1 MDRSGTLSRFSKDT
15 NYSVADDDL
24 SIVASDEEGSSAD
37 GASFDQQTDGKTRS
51 LKNAPVDLVRKETR
65 MVSYLRYILLLLL
78 VTEAVLFSIFTFR
91 TVTAAEENNNNNDNE
106 DGGGGAGENNNG
118 ATANAAFV
126 DGLEAN
132 LLKSHTNRLSAA
144 FSLSSSVSS
153 YALTM
158 TEMTNTN
165 EDNSS
170 PIVGGSDSNTAWP
183 MVTVPHLEPRTTGIL
198 STTQT
203 TQVILSPLVYP
214 FLKTEFEDYA
224 VDVME
229 EECFAFGSCAEDGIS
244 YPTQIYNLDGSFA
257 SANEMTWPIWQIA
270 PFTSLPI
277 RLLNQ
282 LSDPLIGKAL
292 QDMMTQNAAV
302 WTDFRVLNSM
312 PSSTMIYPVYQDFN
326 EVNLVASL
334 GMQLDWL
341 SILESSLPNL
351 DVINEDYTIYIE
363 YNCTDG
369 GQVATFAMD
378 VDNRGEGSN
387 GGIQFITLSEDVSP
401 IQVKDRAP
409 LIELPGVYVYGE
421 FTEPKSIT
429 DSNEEEF
436 CGGYNVWI
444 ASATLLEAI
453 AKDLGTDGT
462 SGIVDGAEDDEEKS
476 SNRPAVMTSIVAIM
490 FFITLCVFLV
500 YDYVVEKRQSVVINI
515 ATKSS
520 AIVENLFPAQ
530 VRDRML
536 QNLQEKAPAATDAN
550 GMMGDS
556 GGGDGAMSKNAI
568 PAASMAGTD
577 HVSVKQFLSN
587 DTKLNNDLSTQPIA
601 DLFPNTTVLFADI
614 AGFTA
619 WSSQREPPQVFTLLE
634 TLYRSFDVIA
644 GKLKVFKVETIGDC
658 YMAVTG
664 LPNPDEAHAVHMSR
678 FAYQC
683 MMGMK
688 ELLWELE
695 AILGPGTSD
704 LALRVGLHSGPVTAG
719 VLRGE
724 KSRFQLFG
732 DTVNTASRMES
743 TGERGRIQVSHETA
757 DLLMAAGKSHWLK
770 ARQDMVVAKGK
781 GEMKTFWLDPTKKR
795 RHTKS
800 HKDIRVQQEISLGNG
815 QNGDGMSPGEVP
827 FDEKYARLID
837 WNVDVLLHH
846 LARVI
851 SCRSRSPAR
860 GSLVN
865 HSSEVA
871 LLPAAINDVAEVVAL
886 PPFDPDAS
894 RFRRARPDVSM
905 LQQTRADLHEYV
917 KRIAL
922 MYRDVPFHNF
932 EHASHVTLCAN
943 KLLNRL
949 INSDEY
955 DTEEE
960 LHDSTFGISSDPL
973 THFAIVFAA
982 LIHDA
987 DHTGL
992 PNAQLVKDSHDMA
1005 RKFDNRSVA
1014 EQNSVHLGWEMLMD
1028 PRFERLRK
1036 CIYQTNV
1043 ERKRFRQLV
1052 INSVMA
1058 TDIADR
1064 QVNENRQSKWDKA
1077 FRRSPGDGA
1086 SALQIQE
1093 DMNRKATAVIEHI
1106 IQVSDVAHTMQ
1117 HWHIYRRWNER
1128 LFHEMHEAF
1137 QSGKVNVDPSTNWY
1151 IGELGFFDYYLIP
1164 LAMKLKECGVFG
1176 ASGYEYIS
1184 YVLKNKKEWERKG
1197 RQVVQEMVLLYKDV
1211 DEEDQSGSSLDDSE
1225 YDSDDL
1231 EYDSPGGMSTDS
1243 EGEDTHDND
1252 IDSMNPAQV
1261 PKR

>member
-1 MDRSGTLSRFSKDT
+1 MDKNT
-15 NYSVADDDL
+15 NYSVAEDDL
-24 SIVASDEEGSSAD
+24 SIVASDEDGSSAD
-37 GASFDQQTDGKTRS
+37 GANQAGAGDKR
-51 LKNAPVDLVRKETR
+51 LRNAPVDLVRRETR
-65 MVSYLRYILLLLL
+65 LVMYLRYIILMLLL
-78 VTEAVLFSIFTFR
+78 TEAILFSILTFR
-91 TVTAAEENNNNNDNE
+91 TVKVADENNAS
-106 DGGGGAGENNNG
+106 AGECSVDVDDS
-118 ATANAAFV
+118 FV
-126 DGLEAN
+126 QGLDVN
-132 LLKSHTNRLSAA
+132 LLQGHVSRLSSA
-144 FSLSSSVSS
+144 FSLSASISSFV
-153 YALTM
+153 LT
-158 TEMTNTN
+158 TLK
-165 EDNSS
+165 DA
-170 PIVGGSDSNTAWP
+170 PIAWP
-183 MVTVPHLEPRTTGIL
+183 LVTVPHFEPRTTGIL
-198 STTQT
+198 QT
-203 TQVILSPLVYP
+203 TGAMQVVLSPLVDP
-214 FLKTEFEDYA
+214 VLQSDFEAYA
-224 VDVME
+224 VEQLKAECSDCDVPE
-229 EECFAFGSCAEDGIS
+229 EIFNVDDS
-244 YPTQIYNLDGSFA
+244 P
-257 SANEMTWPIWQIA
+257 SADDEVTSPIWQIA
-270 PFTSLPI
+270 PFTSPPN

-282 LSDPLIGKAL
+282 LSDPIVGKGL
-292 QDMMTQNAAV
+292 QDMQKFRAAV
-302 WTDFRVLNSM
+302 WTDFASVDEL
-312 PSSTMIYPVYQDFN
+312 PVTTMLYPVYQDFN
-326 EVNLVASL
+326 EVNLVGSL
-334 GMQLDWL
+334 AMQLDWQT
-341 SILESSLPNL
+341 ILQSALPFNTA
-351 DVINEDYTIYIE
+351 EDYTISIE
-363 YNCTDG
+363 SCSGQAAYFNVVE
-369 GQVATFAMD
+369 GQVQFD
-378 VDNRGEGSN
+378 GFGEVTDQAKEKSGS
-387 GGIQFITLSEDVSP
+387 ITL
-401 IQVKDRAP
+401 
-409 LIELPGVYVYGE
+409 PGAYVYGE
-421 FTEPKSIT
+421 FTEPMT
-429 DSNEEEF
+429 GVDACAF
-436 CGGYNVWI
+436 TVWV
-444 ASATLLEAI
+444 ASATL
-453 AKDLGTDGT
+453 
-462 SGIVDGAEDDEEKS
+462 VDDFVNGVTPEGEEKS
-476 SNRPAVMTSIVAIM
+476 NRHIVLTVVVVLM
-490 FFITLCVFLV
+490 FFVTLAVFLA
-500 YDYVVEKRQSVVINI
+500 YDFIVEKRQSVVVNI

-536 QNLQEKAPAATDAN
+536 QNLQEQEKAPGATDAT
-550 GMMGDS
+550 S
-556 GGGDGAMSKNAI
+556 GGDNAATTETMSKNAI
-568 PAASMAGTD
+568 PAKNMGNGR
-577 HVSVKQFLSN
+577 VSVKQFLSN
-587 DTKLNNDLSTQPIA
+587 DMGLNNDLSTAPIA

-678 FAYQC
+678 FSYQC

-704 LALRVGLHSGPVTAG
+704 LALRSGLHSGAVTAG

-743 TGERGRIQVSHETA
+743 TGERGRIQVSQETA

-770 ARQDMVVAKGK
+770 ARDDMVVAKGK
-781 GEMKTFWLDPTKKR
+781 GELKTYWLDPTKKR
-795 RHTKS
+795 RHTKN

-815 QNGDGMSPGEVP
+815 ADQMSATGEVP
-827 FDEKYARLID
+827 FDAKYARLID

-851 SCRSRSPAR
+851 SCRSRSPSR

-922 MYRDVPFHNF
+922 MYQDVPFHNF

-955 DTEEE
+955 ETEEE

-992 PNAQLVKDSHDMA
+992 PNAQLVKDNDALA

-1014 EQNSVHLGWEMLMD
+1014 EQNSVHLGWELLMD

-1043 ERKRFRQLV
+1043 ERKRFRQLA

-1064 QVNENRQSKWDKA
+1064 QVNENRQTKWDKA
-1077 FRRSPGDGA
+1077 FRRSPGEGA
-1086 SALQIQE
+1086 SVLRIQE

-1211 DEEDQSGSSLDDSE
+1211 DEDDQSGSSMDSE

-1231 EYDSPGGMSTDS
+1231 GYDSPGGLSSTES
-1243 EGEDTHDND
+1243 EGGDETDERD
-1252 IDSMNPAQV
+1252 IDSMDPV
-1261 PKR
+1261 

>member
-1 MDRSGTLSRFSKDT
+1 MDKKIS
-15 NYSVADDDL
+15 NYSVGDDDL

-37 GASFDQQTDGKTRS
+37 GQISQVGTGEKRI
-51 LKNAPVDLVRKETR
+51 KNAPVDLVRKETQLV
-65 MVSYLRYILLLLL
+65 MYLRYTILLLLL
-78 VTEAVLFSIFTFR
+78 TEAILFSMLTFR
-91 TVTAAEENNNNNDNE
+91 TVKAADANE
-106 DGGGGAGENNNG
+106 A
-118 ATANAAFV
+118 ATDECPVDIEDSFV
-126 DGLEAN
+126 QGLEVN
-132 LLKSHTNRLSAA
+132 LFQGHSNRLSAA
-144 FSLSSSVSS
+144 FSLSASISSFI
-153 YALTM
+153 LT
-158 TEMTNTN
+158 TLK
-165 EDNSS
+165 DD
-170 PIVGGSDSNTAWP
+170 PIAWP
-183 MVTVPHLEPRTTGIL
+183 LVTVPHFEPRTTGIL
-198 STTQT
+198 QT
-203 TQVILSPLVYP
+203 TGVMQVVLSPLVDP
-214 FLKTEFEDYA
+214 VLQSDFEVYA
-224 VDVME
+224 VEQLRED
-229 EECFAFGSCAEDGIS
+229 CFDCNVPEQIFNVDGN
-244 YPTQIYNLDGSFA
+244 P
-257 SANEMTWPIWQIA
+257 SAGDELTSPIWQIA
-270 PFTSLPI
+270 PFTPLPI

-282 LSDPLIGKAL
+282 LSDPVVGKGLRDMQTIG
-292 QDMMTQNAAV
+292 AAV
-302 WTDFRVLNSM
+302 WTEFALVNDLPVT
-312 PSSTMIYPVYQDFN
+312 TMLYPVYQDFN
-326 EVNLVASL
+326 EVDLVGSL
-334 GMQLDWL
+334 AMQLEWQT
-341 SILESSLPNL
+341 ILQSAVPFNTA
-351 DVINEDYTIYIE
+351 EDYTISLE
-363 YNCTDG
+363 SCSGQSASFDVVDG
-369 GQVATFAMD
+369 NVQFDGNFGTVSDQVKKKA
-378 VDNRGEGSN
+378 GW
-387 GGIQFITLSEDVSP
+387 ITL
-401 IQVKDRAP
+401 
-409 LIELPGVYVYGE
+409 PGAYMYGE
-421 FTEPKSIT
+421 FTEPMT
-429 DSNEEEF
+429 DVDA
-436 CGGYNVWI
+436 CALTIWV
-444 ASATLLEAI
+444 ASATLLDQIATGDTPEDGEA
-453 AKDLGTDGT
+453 
-462 SGIVDGAEDDEEKS
+462 ER
-476 SNRPAVMTSIVAIM
+476 SNRHITLTVIVVIM
-490 FFITLCVFLV
+490 FFVTLAVFLS
-500 YDYVVEKRQSVVINI
+500 YDFVVEKRQSVVVNI

-536 QNLQEKAPAATDAN
+536 QNLQEQEKAPASTDPAT
-550 GMMGDS
+550 
-556 GGGDGAMSKNAI
+556 GGDKVAPADTMSKNAI
-568 PAASMAGTD
+568 PAPNSGAGP
-577 HVSVKQFLSN
+577 VSVKQFLSN
-587 DTKLNNDLSTQPIA
+587 DIGLNNDLSTQPIA

-688 ELLWELE
+688 ELIWELE

-704 LALRVGLHSGPVTAG
+704 LALRAGLHSGPVTAG

-743 TGERGRIQVSHETA
+743 TGERGRIQVSQETA
-757 DLLMAAGKSHWLK
+757 DLLIAAGKSHWLK
-770 ARQDMVVAKGK
+770 AREDMVVAKGK
-781 GEMKTFWLDPTKKR
+781 GEMKTYWLDPTKKR

-815 QNGDGMSPGEVP
+815 ADPMSPGEVP

-851 SCRSRSPAR
+851 SCRSRSPSR

-992 PNAQLVKDSHDMA
+992 PNAQLVKDIHPVA
-1005 RKFDNRSVA
+1005 RKFENRSVA
-1014 EQNSVHLGWEMLMD
+1014 EQNSVHLGWELLMD

-1064 QVNENRQSKWDKA
+1064 QVNENRQTKWDKA
-1077 FRRSPGDGA
+1077 FRRSPGEGA

-1137 QSGKVNVDPSTNWY
+1137 QSGKVNADPSTNWY

-1211 DEEDQSGSSLDDSE
+1211 DEDDQSGSSMDSE

-1231 EYDSPGGMSTDS
+1231 EYDSPGGLSSTES
-1243 EGEDTHDND
+1243 EGDDTDYRD
-1252 IDSMNPAQV
+1252 IDSMDPVQTE
-1261 PKR
+1261 K

>member
-1 MDRSGTLSRFSKDT
+1 MMNHFGSSQHKYQSEVDEDFSI
-15 NYSVADDDL
+15 A
-24 SIVASDEEGSSAD
+24 ASDEEGSSAD
-37 GASFDQQTDGKTRS
+37 GFSSIGGGTQHNQTV
-51 LKNAPVDLVRKETR
+51 KNAPADLVKRETKY
-65 MVSYLRYILLLLL
+65 VAYLRYLILLLVLTSGVL
-78 VTEAVLFSIFTFR
+78 MSWGTFNVVQKAEAS
-91 TVTAAEENNNNNDNE
+91 AEECNDE
-106 DGGGGAGENNNG
+106 D
-118 ATANAAFV
+118 
-126 DGLEAN
+126 LE
-132 LLKSHTNRLSAA
+132 
-144 FSLSSSVSS
+144 
-153 YALTM
+153 
-158 TEMTNTN
+158 
-165 EDNSS
+165 D
-170 PIVGGSDSNTAWP
+170 
-183 MVTVPHLEPRTTGIL
+183 
-198 STTQT
+198 
-203 TQVILSPLVYP
+203 
-214 FLKTEFEDYA
+214 
-224 VDVME
+224 
-229 EECFAFGSCAEDGIS
+229 
-244 YPTQIYNLDGSFA
+244 
-257 SANEMTWPIWQIA
+257 
-270 PFTSLPI
+270 
-277 RLLNQ
+277 
-282 LSDPLIGKAL
+282 
-292 QDMMTQNAAV
+292 
-302 WTDFRVLNSM
+302 
-312 PSSTMIYPVYQDFN
+312 
-326 EVNLVASL
+326 
-334 GMQLDWL
+334 
-341 SILESSLPNL
+341 
-351 DVINEDYTIYIE
+351 
-363 YNCTDG
+363 
-369 GQVATFAMD
+369 
-378 VDNRGEGSN
+378 
-387 GGIQFITLSEDVSP
+387 
-401 IQVKDRAP
+401 
-409 LIELPGVYVYGE
+409 
-421 FTEPKSIT
+421 
-429 DSNEEEF
+429 
-436 CGGYNVWI
+436 
-444 ASATLLEAI
+444 
-453 AKDLGTDGT
+453 
-462 SGIVDGAEDDEEKS
+462 
-476 SNRPAVMTSIVAIM
+476 SNRPVALTIVVAI
-490 FFITLCVFLV
+490 FHFVLLLVFLI
-500 YDYVVEKRQSVVINI
+500 YDWLVEKRQSVVVNI

-536 QNLQEKAPAATDAN
+536 QNMQERAANNPADSPPDVLPNGTGDAGATPVGGQEAPKKKENSQQNGVGAAN
-550 GMMGDS
+550 Q
-556 GGGDGAMSKNAI
+556 
-568 PAASMAGTD
+568 
-577 HVSVKQFLSN
+577 VSVKQFLN
-587 DTKLNNDLSTQPIA
+587 HQGDPMTDLSTQPIA

-664 LPNPDEAHAVHMSR
+664 LPNPDESHAVHMSR

-683 MMGMK
+683 LIGMK
-688 ELLWELE
+688 DLIRELE

-704 LALRVGLHSGPVTAG
+704 LALRVGLHSGAVTAG

-743 TGERGRIQVSHETA
+743 TGERGRIQVSQETA

-770 ARQDMVVAKGK
+770 PREEKVVAKGK
-781 GEMKTFWLDPTKKR
+781 GELKTYWLDPTKKGMR
-795 RHTKS
+795 KS
-800 HKDIRVQQEISLGNG
+800 HKDIRVAQEIQLNNKREYGNNEG
-815 QNGDGMSPGEVP
+815 TSDVP
-827 FDEKYARLID
+827 FDDKYARLID

-851 SCRSRSPAR
+851 SCRSRSPPR
-860 GSLVN
+860 GSVVN

-886 PPFDPDAS
+886 PPFDADAS
-894 RFRRARPDVSM
+894 KFRRARPDVSM

-955 DTEEE
+955 NTEME
-960 LHDSTFGISSDPL
+960 LHNSTFGISSDPL

-987 DHTGL
+987 DHIGL
-992 PNAQLVKDSHDMA
+992 PNAQLVKDKHELA
-1005 RKFDNRSVA
+1005 ERFENKSVA

-1064 QVNENRQSKWDKA
+1064 QVNEERQNKWDRA
-1077 FRRSPGDGA
+1077 FRRKVPEGA
-1086 SALQIQE
+1086 SALQVQE

-1137 QSGKVNVDPSTNWY
+1137 QTQRVSVDPATNWNV
-1151 IGELGFFDYYLIP
+1151 GELGFFDYYLIP

-1211 DEEDQSGSSLDDSE
+1211 DDEDQSDSSLDSE
-1225 YDSDDL
+1225 DYGSDDL
-1231 EYDSPGGMSTDS
+1231 EYDSPGDMTS
-1243 EGEDTHDND
+1243 ESASEENSATSD
-1252 IDSMNPAQV
+1252 IDDSVGPQHS
-1261 PKR
+1261 PP

>member
-1 MDRSGTLSRFSKDT
+1 MRETRVAEP
-15 NYSVADDDL
+15 SVDKWQEDDL
-24 SIVASDEEGSSAD
+24 SIAASDEEHSSD
-37 GASFDQQTDGKTRS
+37 GQSISSPGDAKSPKT
-51 LKNAPVDLVRKETR
+51 APMDLVRRETQAV
-65 MVSYLRYILLLLL
+65 MLLRYLILALLLTCGILM
-78 VTEAVLFSIFTFR
+78 SWGTFR
-91 TVTAAEENNNNNDNE
+91 WVEQAEQNVDGGADGGTSCAWTGDDLQEVYVQALGRNLQQAQMTRYMTAYSLSASFTSSVLELGEIWPTVTIPHFDSRLTGIVEATGALQVRQAPLVLATMRTTFELYAVAQQKAACSTCPVVEVITNP
-106 DGGGGAGENNNG
+106 AGKPTNG
-118 ATANAAFV
+118 A
-126 DGLEAN
+126 E
-132 LLKSHTNRLSAA
+132 
-144 FSLSSSVSS
+144 
-153 YALTM
+153 
-158 TEMTNTN
+158 
-165 EDNSS
+165 
-170 PIVGGSDSNTAWP
+170 
-183 MVTVPHLEPRTTGIL
+183 TTL
-198 STTQT
+198 
-203 TQVILSPLVYP
+203 
-214 FLKTEFEDYA
+214 
-224 VDVME
+224 
-229 EECFAFGSCAEDGIS
+229 
-244 YPTQIYNLDGSFA
+244 
-257 SANEMTWPIWQIA
+257 PIWQVSPLTNDTIK
-270 PFTSLPI
+270 LQN
-277 RLLNQ
+277 LLGSPVDATAARRMQ
-282 LSDPLIGKAL
+282 DLGAGVLSDISSASTESPLFTL
-292 QDMMTQNAAV
+292 
-302 WTDFRVLNSM
+302 F
-312 PSSTMIYPVYQDFN
+312 YPVYTDFQQEALASAITMVFRWSDVLQQALPFDFTLPIQDEPFF
-326 EVNLVASL
+326 
-334 GMQLDWL
+334 
-341 SILESSLPNL
+341 SILIESCSEQALSFE
-351 DVINEDYTIYIE
+351 VVSEGTKIAYIGLLA
-363 YNCTDG
+363 NIP
-369 GQVATFAMD
+369 A
-378 VDNRGEGSN
+378 S
-387 GGIQFITLSEDVSP
+387 
-401 IQVKDRAP
+401 VKQA
-409 LIELPGVYVYGE
+409 
-421 FTEPKSIT
+421 
-429 DSNEEEF
+429 
-436 CGGYNVWI
+436 
-444 ASATLLEAI
+444 ATLIRVAGAFFYGDF
-453 AKDLGTDGT
+453 AKPVEGDDVCNYNIWVAPTAAVSELLGTDA
-462 SGIVDGAEDDEEKS
+462 SDDEP
-476 SNRPAVMTSIVAIM
+476 NRQVIFTSVVATL
-490 FFITLCVFLV
+490 FFVIISVFLV
-500 YDYVVEKRQSVVINI
+500 YDWLVERRQSVVVNI

-536 QNLQEKAPAATDAN
+536 QNMQKK
-550 GMMGDS
+550 GDDQDD
-556 GGGDGAMSKNAI
+556 GGNDPNKPMDSVSKNVL
-568 PAASMAGTD
+568 PAVAGGVPGP
-577 HVSVKQFLSN
+577 VSVKQFLTSESGM
-587 DTKLNNDLSTQPIA
+587 NNNLSSPPIA

-619 WSSQREPPQVFTLLE
+619 WSSQRDPPQVFTLLE

-644 GKLKVFKVETIGDC
+644 KKLKVFKVETIGDC

-664 LPNPDEAHAVHMSR
+664 LPNPDDAHAVHMAR

-683 MMGMK
+683 LVGMK
-688 ELLWELE
+688 ELIRELE
-695 AILGPGTSD
+695 AMLGPGTSD

-743 TGERGRIQVSHETA
+743 TGARGKIQVSQETG

-770 ARQDMVVAKGK
+770 SRDEAVVAKGK
-781 GEMKTFWLDPTKKR
+781 GELKTYWLDPTKKR
-795 RHTKS
+795 RVANKG
-800 HKDIRVQQEISLGNG
+800 KDIRVAPEISING
-815 QNGDGMSPGEVP
+815 SADHVGKPLSPGDLP
-827 FDEKYARLID
+827 FDDKYSRLID

-851 SCRSRSPAR
+851 STRSRNPSR

-886 PPFDPDAS
+886 PPFDRDAS

-917 KRIAL
+917 KRIAV

-955 DTEEE
+955 DTEEK
-960 LHDSTFGISSDPL
+960 LHDSTFGICSDPL

-982 LIHDA
+982 LIHDV

-992 PNAQLVKDSHDMA
+992 PNAQLVKDGHELA
-1005 RKFDNRSVA
+1005 TKFKNRSVA
-1014 EQNSVHLGWEMLMD
+1014 EQNSVHMGWEMLMD

-1064 QVNENRQSKWDKA
+1064 QVNEERQQKWERAFQPSKILQ
-1077 FRRSPGDGA
+1077 SEQ
-1086 SALQIQE
+1086 SALQMQE

-1137 QSGKVNVDPSTNWY
+1137 SSGKVNVDPSTNWY

-1211 DEEDQSGSSLDDSE
+1211 EDEDGSGSSFDSDD
-1225 YDSDDL
+1225 YGSDDL
-1231 EYDSPGGMSTDS
+1231 EYDSPGDMSSSD
-1243 EGEDTHDND
+1243 EDDAEMQ
-1252 IDSMNPAQV
+1252 SPEA
-1261 PKR
+1261 KRKSRQ